1 MLSSQRFRSVSAI
14 YKDTDAGHG
23 DRAEPSRG
31 TEPRRTA
38 AAATGRDAERAVVA
52 VHDSYRVIPSPLAAP
67 PSAQLRSRRI
77 TRAADQERAS
87 ATATGGR
94 RSGSEA
100 RQSAG
105 PLITQAAV
113 KQGPAAAEI
122 GSPVA
127 ATDASADGAEAM
139 NGYEVPAAGSRP
151 RARKRRAVPEPL
163 AQAVIP
169 MLVAED
175 RSTEALDAP
184 LTAGEGEPE
193 RLQDDAHAPER
204 AHERADG
211 GADSSSSEQDDEVSA
226 DLGADGRGGGSDDA
240 DDSDAFLETLAA
252 KMLEAASAED
262 SIEETA
268 DSGSE
273 GAERRQ
279 GSASEQVDVDSEDDL
294 GEPHLHVGGSFRT
307 HSGT

>member
-1 MLSSQRFRSVSAI
+1 MAAGLARRPGSPQDLSSHR
-14 YKDTDAGHG
+14 
-23 DRAEPSRG
+23 
-31 TEPRRTA
+31 
-38 AAATGRDAERAVVA
+38 
-52 VHDSYRVIPSPLAAP
+52 
-67 PSAQLRSRRI
+67 LRSSRV
-77 TRAADQERAS
+77 
-87 ATATGGR
+87 
-94 RSGSEA
+94 
-100 RQSAG
+100 
-105 PLITQAAV
+105 PLPL
-113 KQGPAAAEI
+113 KSDRP
-122 GSPVA
+122 SLLL
-127 ATDASADGAEAM
+127 DASADGAEAM